1 MLRAPAGTDQAT
13 FEKPSEFAAALRTAM
28 SEAQDIELLFAIWE
42 QNVETVRAISRAM
55 KQDQLPKSGIA
66 PQLVAHLKRCAIALV
81 KPAADE
87 SPDEKGSAPRIGYLA
102 GRQKIDKSI
111 LTIGQPKRIRCKEHL
126 RFVASHPCCDLRP
139 LSLSRAPRPPRAIAR
154 ARPQSQR

>member
-1 MLRAPAGTDQAT
+1 MAPASGPWILRAASGTDQAT

-66 PQLVAHLKRCAIALV
+66 PQLVAHLKRCAIAIGEAGRSTGAQT
-81 KPAADE
+81 K
-87 SPDEKGSAPRIGYLA
+87 KGSATLDQLPGGSA
-102 GRQKIDKSI
+102 
-111 LTIGQPKRIRCKEHL
+111 KRSTR
-126 RFVASHPCCDLRP
+126 AS
-139 LSLSRAPRPPRAIAR
+139 
-154 ARPQSQR
+154 